1 MSLNQMFLILA
12 VLAALLLALVGNML
26 FQARARKAATAPTE
40 PKAAK
45 PRKTRKK
52 SAIPVEPEPEPAP
65 RRRGLQ
71 ALSGQALSG
80 QALTEPAA
88 HEDNHVPGA
97 DVPPSMTLYEDVEAR
112 LEQLFSQFENGSI
125 AIETYQRQIAA
136 EAQDAQ
142 RQTSQLRARIDSGA
156 FDSAADHNA
165 LASAERACEA
175 LTWCAEWASQQ
186 TGAAKA

>member
-1 MSLNQMFLILA
+1 MFVILA

-26 FQARARKAATAPTE
+26 LQARTRKAVKAPAE

-45 PRKTRKK
+45 PRKTRKT
-52 SAIPVEPEPEPAP
+52 SAAPVEPEPEPAP

-80 QALTEPAA
+80 QALSGQALTEPVA
-88 HEDNHVPGA
+88 HEDSRVPGA
-97 DVPPSMTLYEDVEAR
+97 DTPPSMTLYEDVEAR
-112 LEQLFSQFENGSI
+112 LEQLFSQFESGSI
-125 AIETYQRQIAA
+125 SIETYQRQIAA

-142 RQTSQLRARIDSGA
+142 RQTSQLRARVDSGE
-156 FDSAADHNA
+156 FDSAADHKA
-165 LASAERACEA
+165 LASGERACEA

>member
-26 FQARARKAATAPTE
+26 LQAHARKAAKTPAE

-52 SAIPVEPEPEPAP
+52 SAEPVEPEPEPAP

-71 ALSGQALSG
+71 ALSGQAL
-80 QALTEPAA
+80 TEPSAR
-88 HEDNHVPGA
+88 EDSHVPGA
-97 DVPPSMTLYEDVEAR
+97 DTPPSMTLYVDVEAR
-112 LEQLFSQFENGSI
+112 LEQLFSQFESGSI
-125 AIETYQRQIAA
+125 SIETYQRQIAA
-136 EAQDAQ
+136 ETQDVQ
-142 RQTSQLRARIDSGA
+142 RQTSQLRARVDSGE
-156 FDSAADHNA
+156 FDSAADHEA

-175 LTWCAEWASQQ
+175 LAWCAQWAAQQ
-186 TGAAKA
+186 TDATKA